1 MPFIL
6 ALLGIIVTAY
16 FWANRARNAGNVAR
30 DIVDMAGD
38 VRLAARRFGFTR
50 KANVHPVESIE
61 DPDIAAA
68 SLAHA
73 FVALDEMPSKDQ
85 QQIMLIQLRSVLR
98 VDQETAQE
106 LLVLGTW
113 LVNECGGPMPAI
125 TRIAKKLYRLQGA
138 SALEPVTE
146 ILTGIKKAEGEAMSQ
161 RQEEALSEIRTIL
174 RVR

>member
-6 ALLGIIVTAY
+6 GILGIIITAY

-38 VRLAARRFGFTR
+38 VRLAARRFGFSR

-61 DPDIAAA
+61 DPNIAAA
-68 SLAHA
+68 AIADA
-73 FVALDEMPSKDQ
+73 FVALDDMPSKDQ
-85 QQIMLIQLRSVLR
+85 QTQMMIQLRSVLR
-98 VDQETAQE
+98 VDQDTAQE
-106 LLVLGTW
+106 LVVLGTW

-125 TRIAKKLYRLQGA
+125 TRITKKLYRLEG
-138 SALEPVTE
+138 SPALEPLTQ
-146 ILTGIKKAEGEAMSQ
+146 ILTGIKDADDTEMSQ
-161 RQEEALSEIRTIL
+161 RQSDAFEEIKTLL